1 MLIGIDTVFTQDR
14 IREDIKGTAEE
25 WKFFVNSFKIHGQL
39 QPIKVEFQD
48 GKGYR
53 LIAGE
58 RRLTAI
64 KELNASNTAIP
75 GLQEGFIEA
84 TYSDPVP
91 LHKQLMQEFAE
102 NNERKDFTYVERA
115 KFIRRFHEWMQ
126 LEYGADAWSQEL
138 TARTLNLSP
147 ASISHYLRVEQAVR
161 EDPSIAKAGTLD
173 AAVKRMKVQER
184 IKGRK
189 DAVEKEDNTSIQ
201 RAATILHHGDA
212 RNWIVSVADSSVDF
226 VNFDPP
232 WGNDISFKSQENHE
246 SFDDSTE
253 YAHEL
258 MHELFPHIYRILKP
272 DRFCAFWFGAQ
283 QAESMAVLAEEDGF
297 NLQFTRTPCI
307 WYKPDKVA
315 DQNRNP
321 EKQLIEAYETFL
333 LLRKGDPIFHERFTH
348 NVFSFER
355 VSLGSIVH
363 PTEKPVA
370 LCDTILRLC
379 TVPGETIV
387 DPTAGSSAM
396 LDAALRA
403 NRRPKGCEL
412 SDRYHERGLVRLAE
426 YLKTYTEAPSGTV
439 SA

>member
-1 MLIGIDTVFTQDR
+1 MTQVNIQDIIVEDR
-14 IREDIKGTAEE
+14 MREDLRGTKED
-25 WKFFVNSFKIHGQL
+25 WKLFRNSFTIHGQL
-39 QPIKVEFQD
+39 QPIRVQQKD
-48 GKGYR
+48 GKYR

-64 KELNASNTAIP
+64 TELFTEGAEVP
-75 GLQEGFIEA
+75 GLQHGYIEI
-84 TYSDPVP
+84 TFGETVP

-102 NNERKDFTYVERA
+102 NNDRKDFTYVEKA
-115 KFIRRFHEWMQ
+115 KFIRKFHEMMQ
-126 LEYGADAWSQEL
+126 LEYGEDAWPQEL

-184 IKGRK
+184 IKERK
-189 DAVEKEDNTSIQ
+189 GAVEKEDNTSLG
-201 RAATILHHGDA
+201 RAGQILALGDA
-212 RNWIVSVADSSVDF
+212 REWITTLDSESIDL

-253 YAHEL
+253 YAMKL
-258 MHELFPHIYRILKP
+258 MDDLFPHIYRILKP
-272 DRFCAFWFGAQ
+272 DRFCIFWFGAHMTQ
-283 QAESMAVLAEEDGF
+283 EMADYAQTFGF

-321 EKQLIEAYETFL
+321 EKQLIEAYETFF
-333 LLRKGDPIFHERFTH
+333 LLRKGNPIFHERYTH
-348 NVFSFER
+348 NVFAFER
-355 VSLGSIVH
+355 VPLGSIIH
-363 PTEKPVA
+363 PTEKPVP
-370 LCDTILRLC
+370 LCDALVRLC
-379 TVPGETIV
+379 SVPGEKVV
-387 DPTAGSSAM
+387 DPTAGSSAF

-403 NRRPKGCEL
+403 NRKPRGCEK
-412 SDRYHERGLVRLAE
+412 SDRFHERGLVRLAE
-426 YLKTYTEAPSGTV
+426 YLKTFSEKPSV
-439 SA
+439 

>member
-1 MLIGIDTVFTQDR
+1 MHIYLNQIYTENR
-14 IREDIKGTAEE
+14 IREDVKGTKEE
-25 WKFFVNSFKIHGQL
+25 WKLFTNSFKIHGQL
-39 QPIKVEFQD
+39 QPIKVEQNN
-48 GKGYR
+48 GKFR

-64 KELNASNTAIP
+64 TELNEEGVAIP
-75 GLQEGFIEA
+75 GLQPGTIEV
-84 TYSDPVP
+84 TFGDPVP

-102 NNERKDFTYVERA
+102 NNDRKDFTYVERA
-115 KFIRRFHEWMQ
+115 KFIRKFHEMMQ
-126 LEYGADAWSQEL
+126 LEYGQDAWSQEL
-138 TARTLNLSP
+138 TARTLNLSA

-184 IKGRK
+184 IKERRG
-189 DAVEKEDNTSIQ
+189 AVEKEDKTAII
-201 RAATILHHGDA
+201 RASSILHKGDA
-212 RNWIVSVADSSVDF
+212 REWITTIEDNSIDF

-258 MHELFPHIYRILKP
+258 MHALFPHIFRILK
-272 DRFCAFWFGAQ
+272 DNRFCAFWFGAQ
-283 QAESMAVLAEEDGF
+283 QAETMAEIAVLHGF
-297 NLQFTRTPCI
+297 NLQFTHTPCI

-321 EKQLIEAYETFL
+321 EKQLIEAYETFY

-348 NVFSFER
+348 NVFAYER
-355 VSLGSIVH
+355 VPLGSIIH
-363 PTEKPVA
+363 PTEKPVSV
-370 LCDTILRLC
+370 CDTILRLC
-379 TVPGETIV
+379 TVPGEKVV

-403 NRRPKGCEL
+403 NRKPRGCEL
-412 SDRYHERGLVRLAE
+412 SDRFHERGLVRLAE
-426 YLKTYTEAPSGTV
+426 FLKTYSEASSGT
-439 SA
+439 ATA

>member
-1 MLIGIDTVFTQDR
+1 MKIPITKIVIDER
-14 IREDIKGTAEE
+14 MREELRGTKEE
-25 WKFFVNSFKIHGQL
+25 WTLFRNSFSIHGQL
-39 QPIKVEFQD
+39 QPIRVEQRED
-48 GKGYR
+48 GKYR

-58 RRLTAI
+58 RRMTAI
-64 KELNASNTAIP
+64 TELHVEKVKIP
-75 GLQEGFIEA
+75 NLDEGEIEVTFA
-84 TYSDPVP
+84 EPVP
-91 LHKQLMQEFAE
+91 LHKRLMQEFAE
-102 NNERKDFTYVERA
+102 NNQRKDFTYVERA
-115 KFIRRFHEWMQ
+115 KFIRKFHEMMQ

-138 TARTLNLSP
+138 TARTLNVSA

-184 IKGRK
+184 LKGRK

-201 RAATILHHGDA
+201 RAGTILHRGDA
-212 RNWIVSVADSSVDF
+212 REWITQLEDSSVDF

-232 WGNDISFKSQENHE
+232 WGNEISFKSQENHE

-253 YAHEL
+253 YAYEL
-258 MHELFPHIYRILKP
+258 MHALFPHIFRILKD

-283 QAESMAVLAEEDGF
+283 QAESMAKMAESYGF

-321 EKQLIEAYETFL
+321 EKQLIEAYETFY
-333 LLRKGDPIFHERFTH
+333 LLRKGNPIFHERFTH
-348 NVFSFER
+348 NVFAFER
-355 VSLGSIVH
+355 VPLGSIIH

-370 LCDTILRLC
+370 LCEPIIKLC
-379 TVPGETIV
+379 TVPGETVV
-387 DPTAGSSAM
+387 DPTAGSSAF
-396 LDAALRA
+396 LDTALRT
-403 NRRPKGCEL
+403 NRKPRGCEL

-426 YLKTYTEAPSGTV
+426 YLKTFSEGPSV
-439 SA
+439 NA

>member
-1 MLIGIDTVFTQDR
+1 MTQINIEQVFAENR
-14 IREDIKGTAEE
+14 IREDLRGTAEE

-39 QPIKVEFQD
+39 QPIKVEQQN
-48 GKGYR
+48 GKYR

-64 KELNASNTAIP
+64 TELHKEGVTIP
-75 GLQEGFIEA
+75 GLQSGYIEI
-84 TYSDPVP
+84 TFGDPVP

-102 NNERKDFTYVERA
+102 NNDRKDFTYVERA
-115 KFIRRFHEWMQ
+115 KFIRKFHEMMQ
-126 LEYGADAWSQEL
+126 LEYGQDAWSQEL

-189 DAVEKEDNTSIQ
+189 DAVEKEDNTSIT
-201 RAATILHHGDA
+201 RAASILHRGDA
-212 RNWIVSVADSSVDF
+212 REWITTLADSSVDL

-232 WGNDISFKSQENHE
+232 WGGDISFKSQENHE

-253 YAHEL
+253 YAMSL
-258 MHELFPHIYRILKP
+258 MDFLFPHIYRILKP
-272 DRFCAFWFGAQ
+272 DRFCIFWFGAHQ
-283 QAESMAVLAEEDGF
+283 SDFFAKYAESHGF

-321 EKQLIEAYETFL
+321 EKQLIEAYETFF
-333 LLRKGDPIFHERFTH
+333 LLRKGDPLFHERFTH
-348 NVFSFER
+348 NVFPFER
-355 VSLGSIVH
+355 VPLGSIIH

-370 LCDTILRLC
+370 LCDALIRLC
-379 TVPGETIV
+379 SVPGETFV
-387 DPTAGSSAM
+387 DPTAGSSAF

-412 SDRYHERGLVRLAE
+412 SDRFHERGLVRLAE
-426 YLKTYTEAPSGTV
+426 FLKTFSEAPSV
-439 SA
+439 

>member
-1 MLIGIDTVFTQDR
+1 MTQINIKDIFTEDR
-14 IREDIKGTAEE
+14 IREDLRGTNEE

-39 QPIKVEFQD
+39 QPIKVEQKN
-48 GKGYR
+48 GKYR

-64 KELNASNTAIP
+64 SQLHDEGATIP
-75 GLQEGFIEA
+75 GLQTGYIEI
-84 TYSDPVP
+84 TFGDPVP

-115 KFIRRFHEWMQ
+115 KFIRKFHEMMQ
-126 LEYGADAWSQEL
+126 LEYGQDAWSQEL

-184 IKGRK
+184 IKERK
-189 DAVEKEDNTSIQ
+189 GAVEKEDSTAITRASSIL
-201 RAATILHHGDA
+201 THGDA
-212 RNWIVSVADSSVDF
+212 REWITTLDNESVDL

-253 YAHEL
+253 YAMKL
-258 MHELFPHIYRILKP
+258 MDDLFPHIYRILKP
-272 DRFCAFWFGAQ
+272 NRFCIFWFGAHMTQ
-283 QAESMAVLAEEDGF
+283 EMAEYAQTFGF

-315 DQNRNP
+315 DQNRVP
-321 EKQLIEAYETFL
+321 EKQLIESYETFF
-333 LLRKGDPIFHERFTH
+333 LLRKGDPIFYEKYTH
-348 NVFSFER
+348 NVFAFER
-355 VSLGSIVH
+355 VPLGSIIH
-363 PTEKPVA
+363 PTEKPVS
-370 LCDTILRLC
+370 LC
-379 TVPGETIV
+379 TALVKLCSVPGEKVV
-387 DPTAGSSAM
+387 DPTAGSSAF

-403 NRRPKGCEL
+403 DRKPRGCEK
-412 SDRYHERGLVRLAE
+412 SDRFHERGLVRLAE
-426 YLKTYTEAPSGTV
+426 FLKTFSEKASV
-439 SA
+439 